1 MTRKTILNQGSIALF
16 ALGLAMAPAA
26 MVSADT
32 SLAEAKTFLA
42 APGSLTAAVNAAE
55 THSGGKAMN
64 AEFEDDGAEAGMY
77 KIEIVTPDG
86 KASEYLVNPADN
98 SVRPYHDD

>member
-1 MTRKTILNQGSIALF
+1 
-16 ALGLAMAPAA
+16 
-26 MVSADT
+26 
-32 SLAEAKTFLA
+32 
-42 APGSLTAAVNAAE
+42 
-55 THSGGKAMN
+55 MN